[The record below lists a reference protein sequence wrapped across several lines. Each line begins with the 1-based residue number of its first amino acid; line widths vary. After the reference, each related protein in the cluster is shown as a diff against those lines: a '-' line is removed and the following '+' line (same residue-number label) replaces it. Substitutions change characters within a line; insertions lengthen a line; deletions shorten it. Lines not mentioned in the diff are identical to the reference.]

1 LTRANLTGITNQQV
15 KAKTL
20 PATNQQVK
28 ANTLVQGHESLEL
41 VVRTFHRTP
50 FGRENVWAQIPVDQ
64 KAIGIKN
71 N

>member
-1 LTRANLTGITNQQV
+1 MNQQV

-20 PATNQQVK
+20 PATN
-28 ANTLVQGHESLEL
+28 TLVQSHKSLEL
-41 VVRTFHRTP
+41 VVQTFHRTP
-50 FGRENVWAQIPVDQ
+50 FGRGNVWAQIPVDQ

>member
-1 LTRANLTGITNQQV
+1 LTRANLTSITNQQI

-20 PATNQQVK
+20 PATN
-28 ANTLVQGHESLEL
+28 TLVQSHKSLEL
-41 VVRTFHRTP
+41 VVQTFHRTP
-50 FGRENVWAQIPVDQ
+50 FGRGNVWTQIPVHQ

>member
-1 LTRANLTGITNQQV
+1 LTRVNLTSITNQQV

-20 PATNQQVK
+20 PATN
-28 ANTLVQGHESLEL
+28 TLVYGHESLEL
-41 VVRTFHRTP
+41 VVQTFHRTP
-50 FGRENVWAQIPVDQ
+50 FGRGNVWAQTPVDQ

>member
-1 LTRANLTGITNQQV
+1 MNQQV

-20 PATNQQVK
+20 HVT
-28 ANTLVQGHESLEL
+28 NTLVQSHESLEL
-41 VVRTFHRTP
+41 VVQTFHRTP
-50 FGRENVWAQIPVDQ
+50 FGCRNAWAQIPVDQ

>member
-1 LTRANLTGITNQQV
+1 MNQKV

-20 PATNQQVK
+20 PAT
-28 ANTLVQGHESLEL
+28 NTLVQGHESLEL
-41 VVRTFHRTP
+41 VVQTFHRTP
-50 FGRENVWAQIPVDQ
+50 FGRGNVWAQISVDH

>member
-15 KAKTL
+15 KTKML
-20 PATNQQVK
+20 PTT
-28 ANTLVQGHESLEL
+28 NTLVQGHKSLEL
-41 VVRTFHRTP
+41 VVQTYHRTP
-50 FGRENVWAQIPVDQ
+50 FGRGNVWAQIPVDK

>member
-15 KAKTL
+15 KTKTL
-20 PATNQQVK
+20 LAT
-28 ANTLVQGHESLEL
+28 NTLVHGHESLEL
-41 VVRTFHRTP
+41 VVQTFHQTP

>member
-1 LTRANLTGITNQQV
+1 MRANLIGITTQQV

-20 PATNQQVK
+20 PTT
-28 ANTLVQGHESLEL
+28 NTLVQGHETLEL
-41 VVRTFHRTP
+41 VVQIFHRTP
-50 FGRENVWAQIPVDQ
+50 FGRGNVWAQIPGYQ

>member
-20 PATNQQVK
+20 PST
-28 ANTLVQGHESLEL
+28 NTLVQGHKSLEL
-41 VVRTFHRTP
+41 VVQTFQQTP
-50 FGRENVWAQIPVDQ
+50 FGRGNVWAQIPIDQ